1 MSTSPTNNNTV
12 EQTVEIRNPDGLHM
26 RPAMQFVDLANSF
39 ESKITIEKDG
49 ETVDG
54 KSIYQITMLAATR
67 GTKLK
72 VVASGP
78 DAENAID
85 LLVKILERETP
96 EDVSQAPG
104 NH

>member
-1 MSTSPTNNNTV
+1 MSISPINNNTV

-72 VVASGP
+72 VVARGP
-78 DAENAID
+78 DAKNAIE

-104 NH
+104 NN